1 MEGKFVSQSVF
12 NLLDHVLIEND
23 IKVLDKGLNFVLTP
37 EKLDCLQIKNN
48 LEKLGRDIEL
58 RMFYQNDLSPSFSE
72 KPLFKVPSS
81 WTPPIED
88 FTYTLRSI
96 NTMNVPGIP
105 IISNNGIATER
116 ISSFLDFHH
125 KNIIQALA

>member
-12 NLLDHVLIEND
+12 NLSDHVLIEND
-23 IKVLDKGLNFVLTP
+23 IKVLDKRLNFVLTP

-96 NTMNVPGIP
+96 N
-105 IISNNGIATER
+105 R
-116 ISSFLDFHH
+116 
-125 KNIIQALA
+125 Q